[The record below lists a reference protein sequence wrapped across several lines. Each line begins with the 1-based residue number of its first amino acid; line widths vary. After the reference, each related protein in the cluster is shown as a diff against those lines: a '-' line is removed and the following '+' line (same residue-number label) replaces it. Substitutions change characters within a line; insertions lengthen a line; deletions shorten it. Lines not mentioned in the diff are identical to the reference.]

1 MSFEKR
7 PSAVTSR
14 PPTDKKVLIKKHANS
29 GCGGL
34 TPHLHDSLGR
44 STPDGDVDSEHYAAP
59 ASMYE
64 LIVVAKLSMLV
75 PYRTISDVLNNTPLI
90 PNVFLMSVPDITE
103 PFPLKNFPLAP

>member
-14 PPTDKKVLIKKHANS
+14 PPRDKKVLIKKHANS

-44 STPDGDVDSEHYAAP
+44 STPDGDVDSE
-59 ASMYE
+59 
-64 LIVVAKLSMLV
+64 
-75 PYRTISDVLNNTPLI
+75 PYSLNRAIHPPTKSSNSC
-90 PNVFLMSVPDITE
+90 N
-103 PFPLKNFPLAP
+103 AC